1 MLVTRGWVWCVV
13 TGFLSRLGCR
23 SGGLAVSCL
32 GHLDAV
38 LHLGYSLSRP
48 VFLRLFL
55 PGSNGTSPPRRP
67 NVKRITARYMTKY
80 ERARVLGTRAQQISM
95 GAPVMVELVGETDPL
110 MIAQKVRAV
119 ALLSAWF
126 AGPLWV
132 FLRLCMCA
140 CTPGLVVVGPC
151 WGATR
156 GRRFDA
162 DAAREGLL
170 VCIAPLFPLCVSV
183 AGTPCL
189 GVLCNCFWLGGM
201 ASTGA
206 ATKEDPHYYPA
217 LSPRRQL

>member
-1 MLVTRGWVWCVV
+1 MRCDWVPVPPWLPFWWACGV
-13 TGFLSRLGCR
+13 LSGTPGRCFASWILF
-23 SGGLAVSCL
+23 VSSCFS
-32 GHLDAV
+32 A
-38 LHLGYSLSRP
+38 SLSP
-48 VFLRLFL
+48 WLH
-55 PGSNGTSPPRRP
+55 GTSPPRRP

-110 MIAQKVRAV
+110 MIAQKVRAF

-151 WGATR
+151 WGTTR
-156 GRRFDA
+156 GRRLDA